1 MNIELCNTII
11 QITKA
16 NKLSFSKA
24 CNTRLE
30 CLEGSIWLTFDDLD
44 GDFLLAAGE
53 CLLITSNGLALIS
66 GLPSAKIRL
75 TTPAIEQNLFNKLL
89 SKIDDHFL
97 NLIVA

>member
-1 MNIELCNTII
+1 MNIELSNTII
-11 QITKA
+11 QVTET
-16 NKLSFSKA
+16 NKVSFSKA
-24 CNTRLE
+24 HNTRLE

-75 TTPAIEQNLFNKLL
+75 TAPVVQLNPL
-89 SKIDDHFL
+89 SRFFGWINRHFL
-97 NLIVA
+97 TFIVA